1 MIAEFPAFSK
11 ITLADKQFIDEFN
24 AQFPPYAEWSFGT
37 LMTWW
42 NIFDDLEAS
51 QLDGN
56 LVIKSSYLTVGRA
69 PRFTLLGDKN
79 IDEAIE
85 KLQHLPIAPLELF
98 SLPQY
103 TVDAIKNPEKYI
115 IVDDPDTAEY
125 IISTE
130 QGIKLEGNKMYQ
142 MRRAVQH
149 FEHNMAGHTMEVRD
163 IPLDNIQTKMM
174 LINSLHTWQSEIY
187 RNDNDR
193 LEGAV
198 IDRALMLAE
207 HVGVKVLCLFID
219 KQVEAFVLY
228 KVLSPDFI
236 NLSHIKISYRYPDLF
251 RYMTFV
257 MTSFAHSQGYGYIN
271 WEQDLGIEGLRAYKH
286 SLRPVD
292 SYRKYNLYVNPRS
305 A

>member
-1 MIAEFPAFSK
+1 MIAKFPMFSK
-11 ITLADKQFIDEFN
+11 VTLKDKQFFDEFN
-24 AQFPPYAEWSFGT
+24 SQFPPYADWAFGT

-42 NIFDDLEAS
+42 DVFDDLEAS

-56 LVIKSSYLTVGRA
+56 LIIKSSYLTTGRV
-69 PRFTLLGDKN
+69 PRLTLLGNKN
-79 IDEAIE
+79 IDETIE
-85 KLQHLPIAPLELF
+85 KIQEFLGSPLELY
-98 SLPQY
+98 SLPKY
-103 TVDAIKNPEKYI
+103 TIDAIKNPEKYV
-115 IVDDPDTAEY
+115 IVDDPDAAEY

-130 QGIKLEGNKMYQ
+130 HGTKLEGNKMYQ

-149 FEHNMAGHTMEVRD
+149 FEQNMAGHVIEVRG

-207 HVGVKVLCLFID
+207 HVGVKALCLFID

-228 KVLSPDFI
+228 KEISADYI

-251 RYMTFV
+251 RYTTFV
-257 MTSFAHSQGYGYIN
+257 MTSFARDSGRDFIN

-292 SYRKYNLYVNPRS
+292 SFRKYNLYVNPQS
-305 A
+305 D